1 MLIGWRWSC
10 SLQGESVK
18 QTAQLMYQTALMES
32 GFLVNDPKDF
42 ASRVYDS
49 VKSSLNISPDAT
61 VEEEDDVEEA
71 EAETETDTKEA
82 EDEETTASE
91 VKDEL

>member
-1 MLIGWRWSC
+1 
-10 SLQGESVK
+10 
-18 QTAQLMYQTALMES
+18 MYQTALMES